1 MAGRQRPS
9 TTGESLPAL
18 GRNISQSSQSSRGGR
33 VITSNTTLTELDP
46 ARAPSSST
54 APQLS
59 MSASAPSLSLLRQ
72 QAAAISSGIERVCA
86 KMHERPGLGPLLL
99 LHEQEHAAHILKAV
113 RPGGRKPKQ
122 EPPRLLLQPP
132 FNKNALG
139 ALQRKSTVLSE
150 IADEMSGYQHE
161 VHLVEDEEDDD
172 DQGGSYSRAQ
182 TAEAELPQLVGAGP
196 GFFGGRPSTHGA
208 DGSVNSLH
216 PYAQPVGRPGQ
227 LPRSRSSVSSMGP
240 RSKPAKHARGTSA
253 ILMGSSSS
261 SSLHAARA
269 AASKSNALLD
279 TRVDAY
285 LMQYRLAQQRD
296 TASVSIQSMWRGR
309 KSRAT
314 VNEHRDDMR
323 AANRSVFKA
332 WRNVAQASRISRVRC
347 MERAFFGWLKEQR
360 EAQGAIIHLAGL
372 LSRAIGT
379 SPAFGYWRIVLDKR
393 KRRPRAKDCPSLLEA
408 LSRSITLSISRK
420 ILTLWRRLLKCAYC
434 LFSLHAFLSFAL
446 TQPLSSVCVCRRL
459 AVAREQA
466 AIKIQA
472 AAKPTNLWPS
482 ELLALALL
490 MWSRIAKFRR
500 CQRRGQPPPVYL
512 RYVQQWHEW
521 ETKAIQKQLRVE
533 VAQELHGP
541 SLLRRLLRK
550 WKTLPAVQQ
559 REWEMERAAE
569 EMQLVMYGGTTIQ
582 RWKGLVEWRRS
593 NRGFFKMLLS
603 AWRHWASSHKHASA
617 VAFAAASRH
626 RLTCMAQ
633 YFEILQQHTAY
644 RRRLNGSTTLQI
656 CFHTAGKMS
665 GAIARKAAFTMQGS
679 ETHALAVQAFASWHH
694 LIRGSNY
701 LQRFKEQ
708 LKDQH
713 AKALCEMVFVRWHI
727 AARAEKENYT
737 PSEKQKL
744 LSQWSQANAAFG
756 YPIDPAV
763 THEMHKKAG
772 IVRVQDLANAAAAK
786 AAEKTKAAM
795 VAVKAAA
802 AEAARLSAEADAAA
816 VTLRQRTL
824 RRTACRILYESV
836 ADGLL
841 ARMCRLKLML
851 AMGRRRSLRKALH

>member
-72 QAAAISSGIERVCA
+72 QAAAISSGIERVYA

-434 LFSLHAFLSFAL
+434 LLSLHAFLSFAL
-446 TQPLSSVCVCRRL
+446 TQPLSPLCAGAS
-459 AVAREQA
+459 
-466 AIKIQA
+466 
-472 AAKPTNLWPS
+472 PS
-482 ELLALALL
+482 PA
-490 MWSRIAKFRR
+490 SRPRSKSK
-500 CQRRGQPPPVYL
+500 PPPSRRIYGL
-512 RYVQQWHEW
+512 QSS
-521 ETKAIQKQLRVE
+521 L
-533 VAQELHGP
+533 P
-541 SLLRRLLRK
+541 SL
-550 WKTLPAVQQ
+550 
-559 REWEMERAAE
+559 
-569 EMQLVMYGGTTIQ
+569 
-582 RWKGLVEWRRS
+582 S
-593 NRGFFKMLLS
+593 
-603 AWRHWASSHKHASA
+603 
-617 VAFAAASRH
+617 
-626 RLTCMAQ
+626 
-633 YFEILQQHTAY
+633 
-644 RRRLNGSTTLQI
+644 
-656 CFHTAGKMS
+656 
-665 GAIARKAAFTMQGS
+665 
-679 ETHALAVQAFASWHH
+679 
-694 LIRGSNY
+694 
-701 LQRFKEQ
+701 
-708 LKDQH
+708 
-713 AKALCEMVFVRWHI
+713 
-727 AARAEKENYT
+727 
-737 PSEKQKL
+737 
-744 LSQWSQANAAFG
+744 
-756 YPIDPAV
+756 
-763 THEMHKKAG
+763 
-772 IVRVQDLANAAAAK
+772 
-786 AAEKTKAAM
+786 
-795 VAVKAAA
+795 
-802 AEAARLSAEADAAA
+802 
-816 VTLRQRTL
+816 
-824 RRTACRILYESV
+824 
-836 ADGLL
+836 
-841 ARMCRLKLML
+841 
-851 AMGRRRSLRKALH
+851 